1 MNWFNFECLWRNEEK
16 PLQDCK
22 EKKSRIENN
31 KVEYIEHLICSRCFI
46 SEGRTRGKTP
56 RETRLFPLEI
66 VEIDSAFVLTLRLL
80 PRVVDRLKNNYARK
94 IRNKTEQRGLTE
106 GAYDVKS

>member
-22 EKKSRIENN
+22 EKKSQIENN

-46 SEGRTRGKTP
+46 FVDKLEDYGK
-56 RETRLFPLEI
+56 RAQIGKNKFGFCSLECYN
-66 VEIDSAFVLTLRLL
+66 LW
-80 PRVVDRLKNNYARK
+80 LKSPHTMLIGKLN
-94 IRNKTEQRGLTE
+94 
-106 GAYDVKS
+106 